1 MKHHNNFR
9 TSLILFAALLLCPL
23 CSQAQTMRGDINLDG
38 TVGMDDLTAMINALV
53 FDTYGEPSLEDRD
66 TVTVNGV
73 PFVMV
78 RVHGGTYSRDALD
91 NNIHEVETFSI
102 GLTEVTVAQWLSVM
116 DYLPNGNGS
125 GPSQYPVV
133 RVSWNQCQEFISKLN
148 AATGLNFRLPN
159 LIEWEYAA
167 TGGNLTRVYRY
178 AGSNNLDEVG
188 WYIDNSGESPIH
200 LVGQL
205 KPNELGLYDMS
216 GNVSEWCQ
224 DEIGAMNEPRH
235 GVRGGNGFDTEEL
248 CRTMT
253 WPSRVNNTVGTED
266 DVLTFS
272 GLRLA
277 L

>member
-1 MKHHNNFR
+1 MKHHNIFK
-9 TSLILFAALLLCPL
+9 TLSVLFAALLLCPL
-23 CSQAQTMRGDINLDG
+23 CGQAQTMRGDINMDG
-38 TVGMDDLTAMINALV
+38 TVGLDDLTAMINALV
-53 FDTYGEPSLEDRD
+53 FDTYGEPRPEDRD

-91 NNIHEVETFSI
+91 NCIHEVETFSI
-102 GLTEVTVAQWLSVM
+102 GLTEVTKSQWVAVM
-116 DYLPNGNGS
+116 DSLPNGGTVYN
-125 GPSQYPVV
+125 QYPVV
-133 RVSWNQCQEFISKLN
+133 GVTWNQCQAFITRLN
-148 AATGLNFRLPN
+148 ALTGLNFRLPS

-167 TGGNLTRVYRY
+167 TGGKLTRAYRY
-178 AGSNNLDEVG
+178 AGSDNLDEVG
-188 WYIDNSGESPIH
+188 WYEENSGSSAVH

-216 GNVSEWCQ
+216 GNVSEWCH

-235 GVRGGNGFDTEEL
+235 GVRGGTSLNNEKA

-253 WPSRVNNTVGTED
+253 WPESFDSAVAAG
-266 DVLTFS
+266 DVVLPLC